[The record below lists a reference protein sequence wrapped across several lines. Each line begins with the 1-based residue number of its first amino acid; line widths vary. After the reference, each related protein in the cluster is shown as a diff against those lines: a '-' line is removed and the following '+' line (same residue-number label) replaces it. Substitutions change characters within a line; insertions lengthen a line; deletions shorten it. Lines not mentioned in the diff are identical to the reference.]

1 MYRNDPIANADS
13 AHLVNRPRPMIAAE
27 PVDADAER
35 DAKIDRLVRKI
46 NATDSESIRVNAAE
60 RVAYDAMRTELETL
74 RVEQAAA
81 KASRDAEEAEAF
93 AAEWTLE
100 TTIARRAEWNTAL
113 KAMGKSATGAALQ
126 AKCGFGLTTLKR
138 AIATHNL

>member
-27 PVDADAER
+27 TVDTNAER

-46 NATDSESIRVNAAE
+46 NATDAESIRINTAE
-60 RVAYDAMRTELETL
+60 RDAYDAMRAELATL
-74 RVEQAAA
+74 RAEQAAS
-81 KASRDAEEAEAF
+81 KAGRDAEEAAAF

-100 TTIARRAEWNTAL
+100 TTVARRAEWNAAL
-113 KAMGKSATGAALQ
+113 KSMGKAATGAALQ
-126 AKCGFGLTTLKR
+126 AKCGFSLITLKR
-138 AIATHNL
+138 AIAAHNL